1 MKKLF
6 LLLILYIVSMP
17 ISYSLCPVEEGESVC
32 TLPMD
37 TTQVVPLFTNP
48 NAGTAM
54 TNTQLN
60 LQPFSQ
66 ENPEAMM
73 RGQNSE
79 LNYNSGC
86 QFGTC
91 LQNPN
96 QNRLPLNSE
105 LGN

>member
-1 MKKLF
+1 MNS
-6 LLLILYIVSMP
+6 LLVISISVS
-17 ISYSLCPVEEGESVC
+17 YALCTVEEGETVC
-32 TLPMD
+32 TVPLD
-37 TTQVVPLFTNP
+37 TVQVVPLFSNP

-54 TNTQLN
+54 TNQQST
-60 LQPFSQ
+60 LQPFNK

-73 RGQNSE
+73 RGHNSE

-96 QNRLPLNSE
+96 QNRLPINSE